1 MVRISGQMQ
10 FYYVKRFEN
19 TERIRNLSQIIT
31 IYETKNFSEM
41 DIEELQAVEICE

>member
-1 MVRISGQMQ
+1 MQ

-19 TERIRNLSQIIT
+19 TERIRNLSQIIL

-41 DIEELQAVEICE
+41 GTERLRTVEIRG

>member
-19 TERIRNLSQIIT
+19 TERIRNLSQIIL
-31 IYETKNFSEM
+31 IYEYENPGAGPSTRTGIF
-41 DIEELQAVEICE
+41 I